1 MSLRE
6 MLSDYWYA
14 FQQELFP
21 RLESELGPMGER
33 YELVA
38 VLELVRVEALLSYF
52 RGQVGRPEEDRAAL
66 ARAFIAK
73 AVFDVPTTRGLIER
87 LEVDGRLW
95 RLCGWS
101 GAGRLPSEATFSR
114 AFSEFAESGLA
125 SRLHETLIARTM
137 DGHLVE
143 HISRDATAIEAR
155 EKAAPKPKAAK
166 PKRRRKRGRPRKGE
180 ARAKEPSRLERQLTM
195 SLPQMLADLPR
206 ACDVGAKR
214 NAKGHTTS
222 WIGYKLHVDTADGG
236 IPISCIMTSA
246 STHDSQVAIP
256 LGTLTAGRVE
266 NLYDLMDAAYD
277 SIEIWAHC
285 ILLGHKPIIDVNPR
299 RSVDMKEALK
309 REKKARR
316 TLGLV
321 FPEERRYVER
331 SGSERVNGRLK
342 DEFGGRHVRVRG
354 YDPRPPHVWHDR
366 SDGQPADAPY
376 RSADLVRLVSFA
388 ITVAALL
395 ERRCGQTRLKFGEN
409 TESEAAPTLIRPWS
423 RSKSRQLPCA
433 DVAASLGVLAPLRI
447 DQNFA
452 SGSVFLLI
460 RDAHPAMSVG

>member
-33 YELVA
+33 YELFVA
-38 VLELVRVEALLSYF
+38 VLELVRVEALLPYF

-114 AFSEFAESGLA
+114 AFSEFAESRLA

-166 PKRRRKRGRPRKGE
+166 PKRRKRGRPRKGE

-206 ACDVGAKR
+206 ACDVGSKR

-222 WIGYKLHVDTADGG
+222 WIGYKQFFDRLGACGQVLSLFGLLVRPVGRRRWRDPHQLVHRLHDLLASDGF
-236 IPISCIMTSA
+236 PR

-256 LGTLTAGRVE
+256 LGSPDGRGPSGRRSENPLSWISCPAWACRRSCAALERARAMRRSRAAPKALHRRCEGLQRHRSDWPDPRYRHEAHRLLLAG
-266 NLYDLMDAAYD
+266 A
-277 SIEIWAHC
+277 
-285 ILLGHKPIIDVNPR
+285 GHKPRPAIIDVKP
-299 RSVDMKEALK
+299 
-309 REKKARR
+309 
-316 TLGLV
+316 
-321 FPEERRYVER
+321 
-331 SGSERVNGRLK
+331 
-342 DEFGGRHVRVRG
+342 
-354 YDPRPPHVWHDR
+354 DPR
-366 SDGQPADAPY
+366 AEAK
-376 RSADLVRLVSFA
+376 RLMAGPCGA
-388 ITVAALL
+388 ITPNCQMAPQRVD
-395 ERRCGQTRLKFGEN
+395 RLRPLAYQKIAR
-409 TESEAAPTLIRPWS
+409 TEQIP
-423 RSKSRQLPCA
+423 
-433 DVAASLGVLAPLRI
+433 LACC
-447 DQNFA
+447 
-452 SGSVFLLI
+452 SSVFTATKGRAVLPRASASAI
-460 RDAHPAMSVG
+460 SFF

>member
-33 YELVA
+33 YELFVA
-38 VLELVRVEALLSYF
+38 VLELVRVEALLPYF
-52 RGQVGRPEEDRAAL
+52 RGRVGRPEEDRAAL

-73 AVFDVPTTRGLIER
+73 AVFDVPTTRALIER
-87 LEVDGRLW
+87 LEVDGRLC

-101 GAGRLPSEATFSR
+101 GGGRLPSEATFSR
-114 AFSEFAESGLA
+114 AFSEFAESRLA

-137 DGHLVE
+137 DGHLVG

-155 EKAAPKPKAAK
+155 EKPQPKAAK

-180 ARAKEPSRLERQLTM
+180 ARAKQPSRLERQLTM

-206 ACDVGAKR
+206 ACDVGTKR
-214 NAKGHTTS
+214 NAKGHTAS

-236 IPISCIMTSA
+236 VPISCIMTSA

-256 LGTLTAGRVE
+256 LGSLTAGRVE
-266 NLYDLMDAAYD
+266 SLYDLMDAAYD
-277 SIEIWAHC
+277 SIEIWAHS
-285 ILLGHKPIIDVNPR
+285 ISLGHKPIIDVNPR
-299 RSVDMKEALK
+299 RSVDRQEALK
-309 REKKARR
+309 REKTARR

-321 FPEERRYVER
+321 FPEERRYVVR
-331 SGSERVNGRLK
+331 LGSERVNGRLK

-354 YDPRPPHVWHDR
+354 YDKVLAHLMF
-366 SDGQPADAPY
+366 GM
-376 RSADLVRLVSFA
+376 
-388 ITVAALL
+388 TVL
-395 ERRCGQTRLKFGEN
+395 
-409 TESEAAPTLIRPWS
+409 
-423 RSKSRQLPCA
+423 
-433 DVAASLGVLAPLRI
+433 AASQLMR
-447 DQNFA
+447 
-452 SGSVFLLI
+452 LI
-460 RDAHPAMSVG
+460 VPPI

>member
-21 RLESELGPMGER
+21 RLEGELGPMGER
-33 YELVA
+33 YELFVA
-38 VLELVRVEALLSYF
+38 VLELVRVEALLPYF

-73 AVFDVPTTRGLIER
+73 AVFDIPTTRALIER
-87 LEVDGRLW
+87 LEVDGRLR
-95 RLCGWS
+95 RLCGW
-101 GAGRLPSEATFSR
+101 GAGGRLASEATFSR

-155 EKAAPKPKAAK
+155 EKPQPKAAK
-166 PKRRRKRGRPRKGE
+166 RKRRKRGRPRKGE
-180 ARAKEPSRLERQLTM
+180 ERAKEPSRLERQLTM

-206 ACDVGAKR
+206 ACDVGTKR

-236 IPISCIMTSA
+236 LPISCIMTSA
-246 STHDSQVAIP
+246 STHDSQAAIP

-266 NLYDLMDAAYD
+266 SLYDLMDAAYD
-277 SIEIWAHC
+277 SIEVWAHS
-285 ILLGHKPIIDVNPR
+285 ISLGHKPIIDVNPR
-299 RSVDMKEALK
+299 SSVDMQEALR
-309 REKKARR
+309 REKRARR

-321 FPEERRYVER
+321 FPEERRYVVR

-342 DEFGGRHVRVRG
+342 DEFGGRHIRVRG
-354 YDPRPPHVWHDR
+354 YD
-366 SDGQPADAPY
+366 
-376 RSADLVRLVSFA
+376 
-388 ITVAALL
+388 
-395 ERRCGQTRLKFGEN
+395 K
-409 TESEAAPTLIRPWS
+409 
-423 RSKSRQLPCA
+423 
-433 DVAASLGVLAPLRI
+433 VLAHLM
-447 DQNFA
+447 FGMTVLTA
-452 SGSVFLLI
+452 SQLMRLI
-460 RDAHPAMSVG
+460 VPPI

>member
-33 YELVA
+33 YELFVA
-38 VLELVRVEALLSYF
+38 VLELVRVEALLPYF

-73 AVFDVPTTRGLIER
+73 AVFDIPTTRGLIER
-87 LEVDGRLW
+87 LEVDGRLC

-114 AFSEFAESGLA
+114 AFSEFAESRLA
-125 SRLHETLIARTM
+125 NRLHETLIARTM

-143 HISRDATAIEAR
+143 HISRDATSIEAR

-166 PKRRRKRGRPRKGE
+166 PKRRKRGRPRKGE

-206 ACDVGAKR
+206 ACDVGSKR

-277 SIEIWAHC
+277 SIEIWAHS

-299 RSVDMKEALK
+299 RSVEMQEALK

-321 FPEERRYVER
+321 FPEERRYVVR
-331 SGSERVNGRLK
+331 SGSERINGRLK

-354 YDPRPPHVWHDR
+354 YD
-366 SDGQPADAPY
+366 
-376 RSADLVRLVSFA
+376 
-388 ITVAALL
+388 
-395 ERRCGQTRLKFGEN
+395 K
-409 TESEAAPTLIRPWS
+409 
-423 RSKSRQLPCA
+423 
-433 DVAASLGVLAPLRI
+433 VLAHLM
-447 DQNFA
+447 FGMTVLTA
-452 SGSVFLLI
+452 SQLMRLI
-460 RDAHPAMSVG
+460 VPPI